1 MRPAGAVR
9 LVAERE
15 ISERFRAKSFKV
27 ATLVIALGLLAAV
40 VVPQLLGGDDE
51 RPTFGVGVVSS
62 MTATVT
68 EAVDGLRPA
77 VDAEVNVVAIP
88 DLAAGEAQLG
98 TGDLDVVVGPGE
110 VVVEE
115 EPDGGSPLDQLTS
128 GLGQSVGAIGALAD
142 AGLAPEAAAA
152 VLRQPPL
159 PVRSLSAGADDS
171 QRPLVFAGVLVL
183 YLLLLTYGGS
193 VAVGVVEEKASRVV
207 EVVLS
212 AVRPHQLLAGKVL
225 GIGVVGLC
233 QLVVVAAPALAVA
246 VATGTELPSGS
257 PLTVASLVLWFV
269 LGYALYSC
277 AYAALGST
285 VSRSEEAQNASFPMS
300 GLLIAAYFAALVA
313 LDNPDGVVVRVLALV
328 PFTAPLVMPARA
340 ALGDAA
346 PWEMPLAVALTV
358 VTTYGLV
365 RLGGRIYSGAVL
377 RFGAKVHL
385 GQALRARSTTT
396 VDQAAA

>member
-1 MRPAGAVR
+1 MTTAGVVR

-15 ISERFRAKSFKV
+15 IWERLRAKSFKV
-27 ATLVIALGLLAAV
+27 STVVIAIGLLAAV

-51 RPTFGVGVVSS
+51 RPTYQVGVVSS
-62 MTATVT
+62 MTAAVT

-77 VDAEVNVVAIP
+77 VDAEVNVVAVA
-88 DLAAGEAQLG
+88 DLAAGEQQLG
-98 TGDLDVVVGPGE
+98 AGDLDAVVGRGE

-115 EPDGGSPLDQLTS
+115 EPDAGSPLDQLTS
-128 GLGQSVGAIGALAD
+128 GLGRSVGAIGALEN
-142 AGLAPEAAAA
+142 AGLAPEAAAS

-159 PVRSLSAGADDS
+159 PVRSLSAGGDDS
-171 QRPLVFAGVLVL
+171 QRPLVFLGVLVL

-207 EVVLS
+207 EVILS
-212 AVRPHQLLAGKVL
+212 AVRPYQLLAGKVL
-225 GIGVVGLC
+225 GIGVLGLI
-233 QLVVVAAPALAVA
+233 QLVVVAAPALIVA
-246 VATGTELPSGS
+246 VATGAKLPSGS
-257 PLTVASLVLWFV
+257 PLTVASLLLWFV
-269 LGYALYSC
+269 VGYALYSC

-300 GLLIAAYFAALVA
+300 GLLIAAYFAALAA

-340 ALGDAA
+340 ALGHAA
-346 PWEMPLAVALTV
+346 PWEVPLAVVLTLAM
-358 VTTYGLV
+358 TYALV

-385 GQALRARSTTT
+385 RQALRSGAQR
-396 VDQAAA
+396 DEPAAA